1 MSAALV
7 CAALWAVAASA
18 VAFLPMR
25 LQLWPGL
32 ALLIAAPFVIGSLG
46 LRHGWIAA
54 GLAVLALV
62 SMFRRPL
69 GALLRRLRQGTG
81 G

>member
-1 MSAALV
+1 MSTALV
-7 CAALWAVAASA
+7 LAALWVVIASA

-25 LQLWPGL
+25 LQMLPGL
-32 ALLIAAPFVIGSLG
+32 ALLLAAPFVIGFLG

-54 GLAVLALV
+54 GLAVLALL

-69 GALLRRLRQGTG
+69 AHLLRRMRG
-81 G
+81 GAS